1 MTDEHSG
8 NERGKLSGTNPKC
21 WKVLDFDCLIAE
33 TVTDLAAAHHEKN
46 YKPNQHLKTPL
57 I

>member
-33 TVTDLAAAHHEKN
+33 TVTDPAAN
-46 YKPNQHLKTPL
+46 KPNQLLKTPL